1 MKKLAVL
8 TAVLLLSVPIYS
20 IAEETTVTETFNDQ
34 QINTDID
41 ILYGGNDT
49 EVAAATTA
57 SPECASTEVAGSIGI
72 EDLDCFGS
80 EYFSLNRHALGIRGS
95 ADSIT
100 IAFPN
105 EPYEVGFQYGAT
117 DVDTISGTVYYDNGA
132 SETFTL
138 DQHTDYTTVM
148 SKSWTVAE
156 GVDTF
161 ITEIVIDGL
170 TGENPDWYLIDNIYY
185 KYDNVPT
192 TTTSSSTTTTT
203 TTTTT
208 TLPKAEDVVE
218 DGITTYLAWDENGCE
233 HPGNPLSY
241 KQYLEAVESGDW
253 FGYQPGDC
261 SEPIVVEVPE
271 EAVTTTT
278 TTTTIPPTEEE
289 LNFLETGIYETDKER
304 ADREEAERL
313 EVEKEKEI
321 KAEIEELDLDIPE
334 EEIEEF
340 VEVVKEVEEFIE
352 TIIVEEEVIEIPEEI
367 VIIIEEEDIDDKVL
381 DNEEEKEELAQ
392 EPNEKSTLEDEEVIE
407 VIEEIIDLGVEN
419 IELDSEEILEVVD
432 TYIEESI
439 EQADTLTV
447 EQTEQVAEVLGL
459 EDTNDVQIIAE
470 AVKEDEAVAQAVDQF
485 VERAVEN
492 KDVEDYTLADVV
504 VEVQVEEFLA
514 DPLGSFT
521 DIQIDEIDL
530 SAIGNDMTDD
540 QKEKAQEVV
549 VPVII
554 ASQIVAS
561 VQVVPVRIR
570 RRL

>member
-1 MKKLAVL
+1 MFAN
-8 TAVLLLSVPIYS
+8 
-20 IAEETTVTETFNDQ
+20 ETEVTVTETFNDQ

-57 SPECASTEVAGSIGI
+57 SPECASTDVAGSIGI

-132 SETFTL
+132 SEKFTL

-148 SKSWTVAE
+148 AKSWEVAE

-170 TGENPDWYLIDNIYY
+170 TDENPDWYLIDNIYY

-208 TLPKAEDVVE
+208 TLPKAKDVVE

-233 HPGNPLSY
+233 HPDNPLSY
-241 KQYLEAVESGDW
+241 KEYLTAIESKKW

-261 SEPIVVEVPE
+261 KEPIKE
-271 EAVTTTT
+271 EIAPTTTT
-278 TTTTIPPTEEE
+278 TTTTTTLPPTEEE
-289 LNFLETGIYETDKER
+289 LNFVETGIYETNAER
-304 ADREEAERL
+304 KAREEAEAEAAR
-313 EVEKEKEI
+313 I
-321 KAEIEELDLDIPE
+321 KAEEDAIKEELKDTDLDIPE
-334 EEIEEF
+334 EDIQEF
-340 VEVVKEVEEFIE
+340 VEVIKEVEEFVE
-352 TIIVEEEVIEIPEEI
+352 TLDVVEEVIDIPE
-367 VIIIEEEDIDDKVL
+367 VIIIEVEEVEDEPIIVVEVEEVVQEVLDEPIQEIIEEKPVEEYTEEDIEIVQAVV
-381 DNEEEKEELAQ
+381 EEAIK
-392 EPNEKSTLEDEEVIE
+392 D
-407 VIEEIIDLGVEN
+407 VEN
-419 IELDSEEILEVVD
+419 
-432 TYIEESI
+432 
-439 EQADTLTV
+439 LTP
-447 EQTEQVAEVLGL
+447 EQVDVVADVLKVET
-459 EDTNDVQIIAE
+459 EDVAIIAE
-470 AVKEDEAVAQAVDQF
+470 AVKSDQVVAEAVEIF

-492 KDVEDYTLADVV
+492 ADVEDYTLADVV
-504 VEVQVEEFLA
+504 TEIQFENFIENPIEVLVNF
-514 DPLGSFT
+514 DT
-521 DIQIDEIDL
+521 IDITT
-530 SAIGNDMTDD
+530 IGDDMTND

-549 VPVII
+549 VPVILTRI
-554 ASQIVAS
+554 ATMAAFIF
-561 VQVVPVRIR
+561 RKTI
-570 RRL
+570 